1 VNIWFPFR
9 PLPERSDRPASQ
21 GCLVGSGRCTGC
33 QGILTG
39 VSVIALNHLPADP
52 VEALRELT
60 RGEEELERV
69 RRDRVRAARDAGVSW
84 DRIGAALGMS
94 RQAAWEYYNRDLR
107 ERLRRN
113 VEANTELSESEAM
126 DLAVSE
132 AQAVRRRRRPGPAPR

>member
-1 VNIWFPFR
+1 M
-9 PLPERSDRPASQ
+9 
-21 GCLVGSGRCTGC
+21 
-33 QGILTG
+33 
-39 VSVIALNHLPADP
+39 SVIALNDLPSDP

-84 DRIGAALGMS
+84 DRIGSALGMS
-94 RQAAWEYYNRDLR
+94 RQASWEYYNRDLR

-113 VEANTELSESEAM
+113 VDANSELSEAEAV

-132 AQAVRRRRRPGPAPR
+132 ARAVRRRRRGSAPR

>member
-1 VNIWFPFR
+1 
-9 PLPERSDRPASQ
+9 
-21 GCLVGSGRCTGC
+21 
-33 QGILTG
+33 
-39 VSVIALNHLPADP
+39 VIALNHLPADP

-113 VEANTELSESEAM
+113 VEANTELSEAEAM